1 MAVASRIGYYK
12 LFMITW
18 LASYPRSGNTFFRV
32 VLHRLFEY
40 QTHDLYPSEQAAKR
54 FPEERVVLRRLVGPN
69 EVVRDIAPL
78 IADFRMHFVKTH
90 DLPNRD
96 NNPAVVLIR
105 DGRDAVV
112 SYAHFFLKTERG
124 IDHPGRDLF
133 EETLRGIV
141 DGDSF
146 GGWSDNVNAWVD
158 RVGPDRAVR
167 YEDLVKDPVHTVT
180 AALSRVGLN
189 CKTNGTGPPSFE
201 ELHALIPW
209 FFRRGRQGSWRSE
222 MPKRLQ
228 DRFLQKHGET
238 LLRLGYSE

>member
-1 MAVASRIGYYK
+1 M
-12 LFMITW
+12 
-18 LASYPRSGNTFFRV
+18 
-32 VLHRLFEY
+32 
-40 QTHDLYPSEQAAKR
+40 
-54 FPEERVVLRRLVGPN
+54 GPN

-167 YEDLVKDPVHTVT
+167 YEDLGQGPGTYRYCS
-180 AALSRVGLN
+180 ALPSRSQLQNEWHGA
-189 CKTNGTGPPSFE
+189 SFVRRVARPYS
-201 ELHALIPW
+201 LALQARPAGIMA
-209 FFRRGRQGSWRSE
+209 Q
-222 MPKRLQ
+222 
-228 DRFLQKHGET
+228 
-238 LLRLGYSE
+238 